1 MLHKNGIVEVDGVE
15 NIFGLNHMVILDQ
28 KEGREQMLII

>member
-1 MLHKNGIVEVDGVE
+1 MQRKNGTVEMGGVE

-28 KEGREQMLII
+28 KEELEQMLII